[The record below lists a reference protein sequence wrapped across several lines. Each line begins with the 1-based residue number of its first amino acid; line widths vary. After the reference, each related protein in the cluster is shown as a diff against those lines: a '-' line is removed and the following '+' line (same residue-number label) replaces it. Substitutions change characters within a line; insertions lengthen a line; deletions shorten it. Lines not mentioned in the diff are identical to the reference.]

1 MVVRCL
7 RRQQSRGK
15 GAAQGGASLLP
26 PGCPVCPY
34 HGPPCSSLPPRPP
47 HAIHVPAPNC
57 PTPSSRP
64 SAVRDFSSPAEITAL
79 PCLKPFGGSFRIKS
93 HHRNQLTDP
102 FCSPDPIFPFVPS
115 FYLSSVPL
123 NDSWASKHVLLSLA
137 FAPAVTCL
145 GMSILQRP
153 ASLWQTPASWFQTPV
168 PLLGHFRTSLQPL
181 QWTESPF
188 GVARTCHA
196 VQYLL
201 QGGSLSPSGCDS
213 SRKGLCSTHLCIQ
226 LGRAMQTVGTQ

>member
-1 MVVRCL
+1 MPEAAAVKGEGRGPRRGLPLASWLPCL
-7 RRQQSRGK
+7 SLPRPTLQQR
-15 GAAQGGASLLP
+15 
-26 PGCPVCPY
+26 
-34 HGPPCSSLPPRPP
+34 PPRPP

-79 PCLKPFGGSFRIKS
+79 PCLKPFGGSLRIKS

-115 FYLSSVPL
+115 SYLSSVPL
-123 NDSWASKHVLLSLA
+123 HDSWASKHVLLSLA

-145 GMSILQRP
+145 RMSILQRL

-168 PLLGHFRTSLQPL
+168 PLLGHFLTSLQPL

-213 SRKGLCSTHLCIQ
+213 SRKALCSTHLCIQ